1 MKRTASM
8 NYNETPESREL
19 FMYATNCGNLYRQQ
33 IMPAI
38 ANLRKKA
45 IKGTYNADKA
55 VDLYY
60 YIATAASDMY
70 NREFGYKFSVEER
83 FTAADDMEAYYRE
96 DEVFYDID
104 R

>member
-1 MKRTASM
+1 MKRTANMKYS
-8 NYNETPESREL
+8 ETAESREL
-19 FMYATNCGNLYRQQ
+19 FMYATNCGGLYRQR
-33 IMPAI
+33 IMPVI

-45 IKGTYNADKA
+45 IKGTYDADKA

-70 NREFGYKFSVEER
+70 NREFGYRFSVADR
-83 FTAADDMEAYYRE
+83 FTAAVDMEAYYRG
-96 DEVFYDID
+96 DEVFYGID

>member
-1 MKRTASM
+1 MKRTVSM
-8 NYNETPESREL
+8 KYNETAESREL
-19 FMYATNCGNLYRQQ
+19 FLYATNCGDLYRQR
-33 IMPAI
+33 ISPAI

-45 IKGTYNADKA
+45 IKGAYDADKA

-70 NREFGYKFSVEER
+70 NREFGYKFSVAER
-83 FTAADDMEAYYRE
+83 FTAAVDMEAYYRE
-96 DEVFYDID
+96 NEVFYDID

>member
-1 MKRTASM
+1 M

-70 NREFGYKFSVEER
+70 NHEFGYKFSVADR
-83 FTAADDMEAYYRE
+83 FTAAVDMVAYYRE

>member
-19 FMYATNCGNLYRQQ
+19 FMYATNCGGLYRQQ
-33 IMPAI
+33 ILPVI

-45 IKGTYNADKA
+45 IKGTYDADKA

-60 YIATAASDMY
+60 YIATAASNMY
-70 NREFGYKFSVEER
+70 NREFGYKFSVADR
-83 FTAADDMEAYYRE
+83 FTAAVDMEAYYRE

>member
-8 NYNETPESREL
+8 KYNETPESREL
-19 FMYATNCGNLYRQQ
+19 FMYATNCGSLYQQ
-33 IMPAI
+33 RIMPAI

-45 IKGTYNADKA
+45 IKGTYDADKA

-70 NREFGYKFSVEER
+70 NREFGYKFSVADR
-83 FTAADDMEAYYRE
+83 FTAAVDMEAYYRE

>member
-8 NYNETPESREL
+8 KYNETAESREL
-19 FMYATNCGNLYRQQ
+19 FMYATNCGSLYRQR
-33 IMPAI
+33 IMPVI

-45 IKGTYNADKA
+45 IKGTYDADKA

-70 NREFGYKFSVEER
+70 NREFGYRFSVADR
-83 FTAADDMEAYYRE
+83 FTAAVDMEAYDRE
-96 DEVFYDID
+96 DEVFFDID
-104 R
+104 G

>member
-8 NYNETPESREL
+8 KYNETTESREL
-19 FMYATNCGNLYRQQ
+19 FLYATNCGNLYRQQ
-33 IMPAI
+33 ILPVI

-45 IKGTYNADKA
+45 IKGAYDADKA
-55 VDLYY
+55 VDRYY

-70 NREFGYKFSVEER
+70 NREFGYRFSVSDR
-83 FTAADDMEAYYRE
+83 FTAAVDMEAYYRE
-96 DEVFYDID
+96 DEVFYDIE

>member
-8 NYNETPESREL
+8 KYNETAESREL
-19 FMYATNCGNLYRQQ
+19 FMYATNCGSLYRQR
-33 IMPAI
+33 IMPVI

-45 IKGTYNADKA
+45 IKGTYSADKA

-70 NREFGYKFSVEER
+70 NREFGYRFSVADR
-83 FTAADDMEAYYRE
+83 FTAAVDMEAYYRE
-96 DEVFYDID
+96 DEVFFDID
-104 R
+104 C

>member
-8 NYNETPESREL
+8 KYNETAESREL
-19 FMYATNCGNLYRQQ
+19 FLYATNCVDLYRQR
-33 IMPAI
+33 ISPAI

-45 IKGTYNADKA
+45 IKGAYDVDKA
-55 VDLYY
+55 VDLY

-70 NREFGYKFSVEER
+70 NREFGYKFSVSDR
-83 FTAADDMEAYYRE
+83 FTAAVDMEVYYRE
-96 DEVFYDID
+96 NEVFYDID

>member
-8 NYNETPESREL
+8 KYNETAESREL

-33 IMPAI
+33 ISPAI

-45 IKGTYNADKA
+45 IKGTYDADKA

-70 NREFGYKFSVEER
+70 NREFGYKFSVADR
-83 FTAADDMEAYYRE
+83 FTAAVDMEAYYRE
-96 DEVFYDID
+96 DEVLYDID

>member
-8 NYNETPESREL
+8 KYNETAESHEL
-19 FMYATNCGNLYRQQ
+19 FVYATNCGDLYRQQ
-33 IMPAI
+33 ILPTI

-70 NREFGYKFSVEER
+70 NREFGYKFSVADC
-83 FTAADDMEAYYRE
+83 FTAAVDMEAYYRE

>member
-8 NYNETPESREL
+8 KYNETAESREL
-19 FMYATNCGNLYRQQ
+19 FLYATNCGDLYRQR
-33 IMPAI
+33 ISPAI

-45 IKGTYNADKA
+45 IKGAYDADKA

-60 YIATAASDMY
+60 YIVTAASDMY
-70 NREFGYKFSVEER
+70 NREFGYKFSVADR
-83 FTAADDMEAYYRE
+83 FTAAVDMEAYYRE
-96 DEVFYDID
+96 NEVFYDID